1 MNSESNS
8 EEEDS
13 VSPGLRDSDQGGGQ
27 SDSVKPRHRH

>member
-13 VSPGLRDSDQGGGQ
+13 VSPGLRDSDQDVGQ